1 MSSIRVLRRLLAH
14 DDWANREALTS
25 LRASGEPPPR
35 ALAWIAHIAAA
46 ERLWLVRLREEKTPV
61 VVWPSLTLS
70 ECESEFRRLRPEW
83 EELLG
88 TLAPETLGREV
99 SYVNSKGEPWT
110 SSFEDILL
118 HVPVHSTYHR
128 GQIAAELRASGWE
141 PAYTDFIHAARRHLI
156 E

>member
-1 MSSIRVLRRLLAH
+1 MSSIRVLRRLFVH

-35 ALAWIAHIAAA
+35 ALAWIAHVAAA
-46 ERLWLVRLREEKTPV
+46 ERLWLVRLKEEKTRV
-61 VVWPSLTLS
+61 VVWPSLTLT
-70 ECESEFRRLRPEW
+70 ECESELTRLRAEW

-88 TLAPETLGREV
+88 TLAPETLAREV

-110 SSFEDILL
+110 SSVEDILL
-118 HVPVHSTYHR
+118 HVPLHSAYHR
-128 GQIAAELRASGWE
+128 GQIAAELRASGRE
-141 PAYTDFIHAARRHLI
+141 PAYTDFIHAARQHSI

>member
-1 MSSIRVLRRLLAH
+1 MTSIRVLRRLFAH
-14 DDWANREALTS
+14 DDWANGEALIS
-25 LRASGEPPPR
+25 LRACGEPPPR

-61 VVWPSLTLS
+61 IVWPSLALS
-70 ECESEFRRLRPEW
+70 ESESEFRRLRAEW

-88 TLAPETLGREV
+88 TLAPETLAREV

-118 HVPVHSTYHR
+118 HVPLHSTYHR
-128 GQIAAELRASGWE
+128 GQIAAELRASGRE
-141 PAYTDFIHAARRHLI
+141 PAYTDFIHAARQHLI